1 MHKTVLRRPSFH
13 NYSQDFKND
22 MVQASCLKL
31 FRAMRNYDS
40 SKGDL
45 FPYLH
50 TAIQMNMW
58 NFCLDYY
65 RRENKKSALLYM
77 HLREIKEPDGQ
88 VRETLER
95 LSQNPYVMKEVAKH
109 DRRLKRKPKK
119 KAEDRR

>member
-1 MHKTVLRRPSFH
+1 MHKLILRRPCFH
-13 NYSQDFKND
+13 NYDQDFKDD

-40 SKGDL
+40 SKGAL

-65 RRENKKSALLYM
+65 KRENKKSALLYM
-77 HLREIKEPDGQ
+77 HLREIKEPENQ
-88 VRETLER
+88 VRETLEQLR
-95 LSQNPYVMKEVAKH
+95 QNPYVMKEVAKL
-109 DRRLKRKPKK
+109 DRRQKRAPKR
-119 KAEDRR
+119 KAEDKQ

>member
-13 NYSQDFKND
+13 NYDQDFKND

-31 FRAMRNYDS
+31 FRAMRNFDS

-77 HLREIKEPDGQ
+77 HLREIKEPDNYT
-88 VRETLER
+88 RETLEALR
-95 LSQNPYVMKEVAKH
+95 QNPYVMKEVAKH
-109 DRRLKRKPKK
+109 DRRQTRAKK
-119 KAEDRR
+119 KKEDAE